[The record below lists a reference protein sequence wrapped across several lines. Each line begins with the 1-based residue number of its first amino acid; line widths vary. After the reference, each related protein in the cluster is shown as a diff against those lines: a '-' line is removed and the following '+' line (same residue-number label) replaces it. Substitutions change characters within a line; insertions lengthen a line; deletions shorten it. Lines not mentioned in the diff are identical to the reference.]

1 VVDIDL
7 PHLKALSLQKHLN
20 AHRLPRL
27 DTLHIIDL
35 DQETANVIDL
45 LHLVKIVGLE
55 NGLLQGIDIDQ
66 IIALIL
72 VEIVAVISV
81 HDLDLNLHLL
91 EKDMAIVL
99 VHLMMTEE
107 EAEIINIQKVAAKA
121 DKEKE
126 AVDVKEKVYVE

>member
-1 VVDIDL
+1 MVDIDL

-45 LHLVKIVGLE
+45 LHLVKIVELE

-66 IIALIL
+66 IIGLIL

-81 HDLDLNLHLL
+81 HDLDLNLHL

-107 EAEIINIQKVAAKA
+107 EAEIINIQKVEAKA

-126 AVDVKEKVYVE
+126 AVDVKEKAYVE